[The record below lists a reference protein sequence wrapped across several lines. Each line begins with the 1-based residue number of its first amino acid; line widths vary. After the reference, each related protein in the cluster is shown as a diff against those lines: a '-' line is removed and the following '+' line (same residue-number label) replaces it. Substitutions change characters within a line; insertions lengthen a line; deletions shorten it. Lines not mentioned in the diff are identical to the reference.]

1 MKVIASSRQLQGTG
15 ASRRL
20 RRAGRVPGI
29 VYGGASDARS
39 IELDHNALYHALRV
53 EAFHSSILD
62 LEVDGASESVLLR
75 DVQWHPYKRLVM
87 HIDFQRVQGNE
98 KVTLSVP
105 LHFVNQEQSPAIKV
119 QHAVISHVLTEIEVT
134 CLPADLPEYIEVDM
148 SGMSVEHSVHISN
161 LNLPKGVQ
169 STALMHDQDPVV
181 ATATVK
187 GGASGGDAAGEG
199 GDGSGDEEA

>member
-1 MKVIASSRQLQGTG
+1 
-15 ASRRL
+15 
-20 RRAGRVPGI
+20 
-29 VYGGASDARS
+29 
-39 IELDHNALYHALRV
+39 LRV